1 MTGGRRRLR
10 AVRPA
15 DFDSIGAFW
24 AQAWAPVYPEIDF
37 SARLP
42 WLKEHLAALAARG
55 VDLVVALDE
64 ADAPCG
70 LVTIDPNDGYLDQLC
85 VAPGEKGNGRAGVL
99 LSEAKRRAPGE
110 IILDVNDRNVRA
122 MAFYQR
128 EGFVRIGAGISAAGH
143 PTTKMRWRAA
153 V

>member
-1 MTGGRRRLR
+1 MTRGGRRLR
-10 AVRPA
+10 AVRPE

-24 AQAWAPVYPEIDF
+24 ARAWAPVYPEIDF
-37 SARLP
+37 CARLP
-42 WLKEHLAALAARG
+42 WLKRHLVALVARG
-55 VDLVVALDE
+55 VDVVVALDE
-64 ADAPCG
+64 RDAPCA
-70 LVTIDPNDGYLDQLC
+70 LVTIDPKDGHLDQLC
-85 VAPGEKGNGRAGVL
+85 VAPSEKGHGLAGIL
-99 LSEAKRRAPGE
+99 LNEAKRRAPGE

-122 MAFYQR
+122 MAFYAR